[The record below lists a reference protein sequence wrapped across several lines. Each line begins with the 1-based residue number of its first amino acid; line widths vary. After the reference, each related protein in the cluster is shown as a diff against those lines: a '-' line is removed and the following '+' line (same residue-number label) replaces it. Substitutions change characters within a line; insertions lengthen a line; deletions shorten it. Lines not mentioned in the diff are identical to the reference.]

1 MVRATQDIF
10 LNIIMLENYLTDE
23 LTQLKLMLMNYDN

>member
-1 MVRATQDIF
+1 MVRGTQDIF